1 MDCYITQ
8 TGSYLP
14 GPPVDNDHIEDHLG
28 SLPGEEDVK
37 RQVLTMN
44 GILSRHYA
52 QDINQSATE
61 NVYEMAAKAV
71 ERCLA
76 HADARTPIS
85 YLAAGTTYA
94 PYAGPG
100 LASLIHPLVSHHAR
114 LCHPV
119 EISSHA
125 GICSSAAAGLVGAIR
140 AIKTGEHRAALSIGS
155 EHASDV
161 LKSSHIHPIDDRR
174 DGIPLRET
182 QWFMSVFLRFMLSDG
197 AGAVLL
203 QSAPN
208 PMGLSLK
215 VDWTHSLS
223 MAHECPLCMKLDNE
237 NGLLSQDIRVLQ
249 RHLFP
254 AAETFVRSALSCNC
268 ETLGSYRVVLPHLS
282 SFFFRRKMERMLAQ
296 LADPGQPIVPYW
308 TNLASAGN
316 TGSASIYIMLNEF
329 LRNHR
334 LNAGDRMLLFIP
346 ESGQFNFV
354 LISLTAVYRS

>member
-8 TGSYLP
+8 TGYYLP
-14 GPPVDNDHIEDHLG
+14 GPPIPNDRIEDFLG
-28 SLPGEEDVK
+28 SLPGESEVK
-37 RQVLTMN
+37 RQVLAMN

-52 QDINQSATE
+52 QDLHQVSTE

-71 ERCLA
+71 DRCLTGS
-76 HADARTPIS
+76 DSGNLIS

-100 LASLIHPLVSHHAR
+100 LASLIHPLISHHPR
-114 LCHPV
+114 LHHPL

-140 AIKTGEHRAALSIGS
+140 AIKTGEHRAALAIGS

-161 LKSSHIHPIDDRR
+161 LKSSRIHPIDDRR
-174 DGIPLRET
+174 DGVPLRET

-197 AGAVLL
+197 AGAMLL
-203 QSAPN
+203 ESEPN
-208 PMGLSLK
+208 SKGLSLR

-223 MAHECPLCMKLDNE
+223 LAHECPLCMKLDNQ

-254 AAETFVRSALSCNC
+254 AAETFVRSAMTRHC
-268 ETLGSYRVVLPHLS
+268 ESLGSYRMVLPHLS
-282 SFFFRRKMERMLAQ
+282 SFFFRRKMERMLEQ
-296 LADPGQPIVPYW
+296 LTDPGQPIVPYW

-316 TGSASIYIMLNEF
+316 TGSASIFVMLDEF
-329 LRNHR
+329 LLSHR
-334 LNAGDRMLLFIP
+334 LNEGERLLLFIP

-354 LISLTAVYRS
+354 LISLTAVCRS